1 MTGSGIRNAIAGFD
15 LDVEHHQEEYQIHM
29 RSFRIFLV
37 SAALLLGL
45 GVTTALAVTVEW
57 EGVTWD
63 DYRGSISVNVDGNL
77 EATTTGPGACDNSG
91 AGPNCWGVAHYNT
104 PDSLRNAPGHSVTVS
119 FIDDGPGTHGMQI
132 WATKETSPSSWT
144 QFGARNGDT
153 HYYILLLRFDPTFD
167 LQTVELDVE
176 RVAGLRTLTIAKRA
190 DNTVDY
196 FIDGDLVYTDTF
208 LELGY
213 IGDVYLGTQST
224 ISSPV
229 SGVFTAYSTDNTY
242 VEPVPQGRLCINSF
256 TGAIRLTDDD
266 CSSSETLHKLPFD
279 GALILCSSYYT
290 GSTRVSD
297 TGSCRPYERTI
308 EALGDKSLQ
317 TCVSRYTGK
326 MRIPRPGGSCTLYEL
341 ETYI

>member
-1 MTGSGIRNAIAGFD
+1 M
-15 LDVEHHQEEYQIHM
+15 DVEHHHEEYQTYM
-29 RSFRIFLV
+29 KSFRIFLV

-45 GVTTALAVTVEW
+45 GVTTVSAVTLDW

-63 DYRGSISVNVDGNL
+63 DYKGTISVNVDGNL

-91 AGPNCWGVAHYNT
+91 AGPNCLGAAHYNT
-104 PDSLRNAPGHSVTVS
+104 PDSLRNAPGHSVTVT

-132 WATKETSPSSWT
+132 WATKDDSPSSWT
-144 QFGARNGDT
+144 QFGARDGAT
-153 HYYILLLRFDPTFD
+153 HYYILLLRFEPVFD
-167 LQTVELDVE
+167 YVIVELDVA
-176 RVAGLRTLTIAKRA
+176 RTVGLRTLTIGKRA
-190 DNTVDY
+190 DNTIDY

-208 LELGY
+208 LQLGY
-213 IGDVYLGTQST
+213 ISDIYLAALST

-256 TGAIRLTDDD
+256 TGAIRLTDGD

-279 GALILCSSYYT
+279 GALILCSNSYT
-290 GSTRVSD
+290 GSTRVSA
-297 TGSCRPYERTI
+297 TGSCLSYERTI

-317 TCVSRYTGK
+317 TCVSKYTGK